1 MMRKTAILA
10 IIIVLFA
17 CLSAVYADDS
27 LDNSTLETADEEVI
41 SIENDEV
48 LEDSSEITIDDSNYD
63 QYFNMYTGKFKDDVG
78 SVSTVRIGNVSN
90 KLFTFDRKVNILPA
104 SDDSQI
110 RNGVIHL
117 IAGSDGSNI
126 YNLVI
131 NNTKGDVV
139 QDGLSISKL
148 HGIWLSN
155 SSNNLISGNTIF
167 IAEAE
172 GCYAM
177 PMGYSSNNRIVYNSM
192 TTYITCCMVMGSCH
206 NNTISYNRM
215 KTLSVRAF
223 VTSNLIYFNPWGHAD
238 YQGPGDCIGNLISY
252 NYLEEFSNS
261 EWQIAIKCN
270 GESNDTRIINNTVIR
285 GSYGIMAYDDILAN
299 YGIQAHNIL
308 IKDNTVINST
318 YSIMTGANAVEVL
331 NNHIIGSAQDVGIL
345 AGGYSKSNITIH
357 DNLIEYRDL
366 GSGIT
371 VLASNAS
378 VYNNKIRISR
388 YGGGISIDGDS
399 VDVYNNDIQTTA
411 DAAMGVSGSN
421 ANIRHNTIRS
431 FGEGIIIHVDK
442 LKFKVYNTTITKNN
456 IFTDDYAVYIDG
468 YVFNTTIS
476 DNIVETNQ
484 SEAFYIHVVETP
496 DDRQDGSVT
505 DNNVNGVIENT
516 QTLIIDDS
524 NFYDYF
530 DENGYLTYEF
540 EPNAKRI
547 IFFTFLTNKDIHFTE
562 QITLTS
568 NRMANLLYNVSI
580 SFEGDACGSAV
591 SDFKFYN
598 TDKPSILLNGV
609 EDVSVRNNEFTTIA
623 NDIFTLS
630 TITVQGG
637 CEGCDITGNDIFIM
651 AKSDYAFAIS
661 VTEPQNAILKKFS
674 KNFNITDNNIMIKT
688 TGVGEGIYIDA
699 LSESRIANNHIN
711 VISDDSGYGISVCNV
726 FGAPHD
732 LIIDSNEI
740 VLNSKEMSYL
750 IELYVANDCKV
761 TNNYLK
767 GKSNG
772 IYGVAAYRSNGITID
787 GNEIIVSS
795 KGLTNGRISDVVGK
809 GEAAI
814 NLNRTSQITSIS
826 GNIFDVEKAGVLTKD
841 GSIIKKYENNSYVIS
856 NYNHDVYFDSQN
868 RLIRNIIHD
877 NETVMFKNF
886 TASKTMEINIPV
898 NITGYKRLNE
908 FKANLILSG
917 NANNVNVSGLVF
929 RNTNLKLNGVAN
941 VTVGNN
947 SFISSQ
953 IMDNGG
959 ANNTVASNVFKD
971 SRIILENAFNDTF
984 MANNVSASS
993 DFMLIRNSNN
1003 LAVLNNSINASASVI
1018 VSENSKGNSI
1028 ISNNIVINAT
1038 RDAYAY
1044 KSTGSGDSVLSNNII
1059 TSDVNSNKAVVY
1071 GDADS
1076 RNNRIEYN
1084 RIISRSGDGR
1094 DWAVLFDTKS
1104 DLSNVIANNYLT
1116 ASNGYLRGNSAVKA
1130 ANELVCNNTPFN
1142 LYVSANANGT
1152 GDGSREHPYSSIA
1165 EALEN
1170 SLSGSIIYVL
1180 PGYYNESDLV
1190 IDKNITITAINNEGN
1205 VYIDALNDRLF
1216 NITGTGIL
1224 TVNALKIFNGF
1235 SVEGGS
1241 LFHNMGKLVINN
1253 SMIYNS
1259 SAYYDNS
1266 NPTFT
1271 AHPYSSNTWNSYD
1284 CSNLGLG
1291 GAILNYGELLISSSD
1306 LFANFA
1312 HKGGAIADF
1321 GKTVIRDS
1329 VIYGNA
1335 AVHGGAIYT
1344 NSNQELEIENSEFI
1358 DNTALTTLDYCS
1370 IQKSGKNPP
1379 YKYLTNCEEE
1389 CGHGGAIYANT
1400 SMSIINTL
1408 FENNTAK
1415 SGGAIAIPSKVVQ
1428 EGYHELSY
1436 MQSEDFGSIDL
1447 NIENSTFRHN
1457 EAKDTRCGNMTMLLN
1472 PSSTGVD
1479 TYAKGFNGGAIFG
1492 SLNEMN
1498 IHDSL
1503 FEHNTAHG
1511 NGGALC
1517 VQTRNSTIEASS
1529 FYNNT
1534 AGASGGAMDVFGN
1547 SQVFNTEILDNNAKK
1562 GGAVQYSSYNYYG
1575 HIMNNMN
1582 MYNVTVAGNRA
1593 LESGGA
1599 FANSG
1604 NFAITHS
1611 NIYGNSAPYGST
1623 FTGGGVVDAR
1633 SNWWGT
1639 VDGPDDSVWNLA
1651 NVRFRTWLNDRV
1663 KWDAVSVDDQTS
1675 DNGNGGSGHGS
1686 GHGYHNPSSST
1697 GSSASTGS
1705 TLSGGSGHNGGSG
1718 HGFSW
1723 PGNWP
1728 TGNGR
1733 GGPLD
1738 LNGFTRNGN
1747 GMSRTDVNGNHP
1759 NPNSLSRV
1767 NSSSVNDLS
1776 SVGMSA
1782 NAADSSSGS
1791 AGSGAS
1797 GGEDFSRA
1805 YELEEVKKV
1814 IDPEDNL
1821 INIIF
1826 VLIALMLIIIGY
1838 YRKYES
1844 ED

>member
-1 MMRKTAILA
+1 MMRKAAVLA
-10 IIIVLFA
+10 IVLVLFA

-27 LDNSTLETADEEVI
+27 LDNSTLETIDEEVI
-41 SIENDEV
+41 ALENEEI
-48 LEDSSEITIDDSNYD
+48 LEDASEITVDDSNYD
-63 QYFNMYTGKFKDDVG
+63 QYFNKYTGKFKDDVG

-90 KLFTFDRKVNILPA
+90 KLFTFDRPVNVLPA

-117 IAGSDGSNI
+117 IAGSDGSKI

-167 IAEAE
+167 IAEEE

-215 KTLSVRAF
+215 KTLSVRVM

-238 YQGPGDCIGNLISY
+238 YRGPGDCVGNLISY

-261 EWQIAIKCN
+261 EWQIAVKCN

-285 GSYGIMAYDDILAN
+285 GSYGIMVYDDILVN
-299 YGIQAHNIL
+299 YGIQAHNVL

-318 YSIMTGANAVEVL
+318 ISIMTGGNAVEVV

-345 AGGYSKSNITIH
+345 SAGYSKTNLTIH
-357 DNLIEYRDL
+357 DNLIEYKDL
-366 GSGIT
+366 NSGIS
-371 VLASNAS
+371 VLASNAT
-378 VYNNKIRISR
+378 VYNNKIRITR
-388 YGGGISIDGDS
+388 YGGGMGIRGDS
-399 VDVYNNDIQTTA
+399 VEVYNNDIHTTA
-411 DAAMGVSGSN
+411 DAAMGVTGSN
-421 ANIRHNTIRS
+421 ALIHHNTLKS
-431 FGEGIIIHVDK
+431 FGKGIYISRDR
-442 LKFKVYNTTITKNN
+442 LKYKVYNTTITKNN

-562 QITLTS
+562 QISLTS
-568 NRMANLLYNVSI
+568 NKMANLLYNVSI
-580 SFEGDACGSAV
+580 TFEGDSCGSSL

-598 TDKPSILLNGV
+598 TDKSSLILDGV
-609 EDVSVRNNEFTTIA
+609 EDVSVKNNEFTTIGSE
-623 NDIFTLS
+623 IFTLS
-630 TITVQGG
+630 TIKVLGG
-637 CEGCDITGNDIFIM
+637 CIGCDITGNDIFVM
-651 AKSDYAFAIS
+651 SNSDYAFAIS
-661 VTEPQNAILKKFS
+661 ISEPENAILKKFS
-674 KNFNITDNNIMIKT
+674 KGFNITDNNIMIKT

-699 LSESRIANNHIN
+699 LIESRITDNHIN

-732 LIIDSNEI
+732 IIIDSNEI
-740 VLNSKEMSYL
+740 ILNSKEMSYL
-750 IELYVANDCKV
+750 IELFVANDCKI

-767 GKSNG
+767 AKSNG
-772 IYGVAAYRSNGITID
+772 IYGIAAYRSNGITIND
-787 GNEIIVSS
+787 NEIIVSS
-795 KGLTNGRISDVVGK
+795 KGLTSGRISDSIGK

-814 NLNRTSQITSIS
+814 HLNRTSQITSIAN
-826 GNIFDVEKAGVLTKD
+826 NIFDVEKASVLTKD
-841 GSIIKKYENNSYVIS
+841 GSIIRKYENNSYVIS
-856 NYNHDVYFDSQN
+856 NYNHDVYFDGQN
-868 RLIRNIIHD
+868 KLIKNIIHD

-886 TASKTMEINIPV
+886 TASKTMEIDIPV
-898 NITGYKRLNE
+898 NITGYKYLNE

-917 NANNVNVSGLVF
+917 NANNANITGLVF
-929 RNTNLKLNGVAN
+929 ENANLNLNGVDN
-941 VTVGNN
+941 VTIRDN

-953 IMDNGG
+953 IKDNGG
-959 ANNTVASNVFKD
+959 TNNTIASNVFKD
-971 SRIILENAFNDTF
+971 SRIVLESAFNDTF
-984 MANNVSASS
+984 MLNNVSSS
-993 DFMLIRNSNN
+993 QDFILVKNSNGLN
-1003 LAVLNNSINASASVI
+1003 VLNNSINASASVI
-1018 VSENSKGNSI
+1018 ISENSKGNSI

-1044 KSTGSGDSVLSNNII
+1044 KSIGSSDSILSDNII

-1071 GDADS
+1071 GDANS

-1084 RIISRSGDGR
+1084 RIVSRSADGK

-1104 DLSNVIANNYLT
+1104 SLSNVIANNYLT

-1142 LYVSANANGT
+1142 LYVSANTNGT
-1152 GDGSREHPYSSIA
+1152 EDGTIEHPYSSIA
-1165 EALEN
+1165 KALQN

-1180 PGYYNESDLV
+1180 PGYYNETNLV

-1224 TVNALKIFNGF
+1224 TVNALKIFNGY

-1241 LFHNMGKLVINN
+1241 LFHNMGTLIINN

-1259 SAYYDNS
+1259 SSYYDNS

-1271 AHPYSSNTWNSYD
+1271 ANSNLANTWDSFD
-1284 CSNLGLG
+1284 CSDLGMG
-1291 GAILNYGELLISSSD
+1291 GAILNYGDLMITNSD
-1306 LFANFA
+1306 VFDNFA

-1321 GKTVIRDS
+1321 GKTIIKDS

-1415 SGGAIAIPSKVVQ
+1415 SGGAIAVPSKVVQ

-1436 MQSEDFGSIDL
+1436 RQSEDFGDINL

-1479 TYAKGFNGGAIFG
+1479 AYAKGFNGGAIFG

-1498 IHDSL
+1498 IHGSL

-1517 VQTRNSTIEASS
+1517 VQTRNSTIEACS

-1534 AGASGGAMDVFGN
+1534 AGASGGAMDIFGN
-1547 SQVFNTEILDNNAKK
+1547 SQVFNTEILDNNAKI
-1562 GGAVQYSSYNYYG
+1562 GGAIQYSSYNYYG
-1575 HIMNNMN
+1575 HLMNNMN

-1593 LESGGA
+1593 LDRGGA
-1599 FANSG
+1599 FANTG
-1604 NFAITHS
+1604 NFAVTHS
-1611 NIYGNSAPYGST
+1611 NIYDNSAPYGST

-1651 NVRFRTWLNDRV
+1651 NVRFRTWLNDKV
-1663 KWDAVSVDDQTS
+1663 KWDAVSVNDQTS
-1675 DNGNGGSGHGS
+1675 DNSGNNGNGNH
-1686 GHGYHNPSSST
+1686 HGYHNPSDST

-1705 TLSGGSGHNGGSG
+1705 TLSGGSGSHHGGNG

-1728 TGNGR
+1728 TGNGKS
-1733 GGPLD
+1733 GPLD
-1738 LNGFTRNGN
+1738 LNGFTTNGN
-1747 GMSRTDVNGNHP
+1747 GNSRTDVNGNHP
-1759 NPNSLSRV
+1759 NPNSLSKV

-1776 SVGMSA
+1776 SVGMSP
-1782 NAADSSSGS
+1782 NAADSASSS

-1797 GGEDFSRA
+1797 GGDDLSNA
-1805 YELEEVKKV
+1805 YELKEVKKE
-1814 IDPEDNL
+1814 IDPEDNW
-1821 INIIF
+1821 ISIIF
-1826 VLIALMLIIIGY
+1826 ILVALILIIIGY
-1838 YRKYES
+1838 YRES
-1844 ED
+1844 ESEE